1 MMILLVF
8 SDDLFS
14 LFCSIF
20 FNLVGVV
27 YVGNAL
33 AYIIDFI
40 VKYSL

>member
-1 MMILLVF
+1 MIFIVYSF
-8 SDDLFS
+8 IIHS
-14 LFCSIF
+14 CSF